1 MLREN
6 LFMKIKVSDPTL
18 RDGNHAINHSIKEKD
33 IKNYCQIAEKC
44 RINIIEV
51 GHGNGIG
58 ASSLQVGFSK
68 INDDLIIKTAR
79 KNLKK
84 TKLGIHSIPGFSS
97 IEKNLKPAIDL
108 GVDVVRTAS
117 HCTESNTQIKQILF
131 CKKKKIKVYSTLM
144 MCHMI
149 SNKQLLEDA
158 KILASNGVDGIILMD
173 SAGYL
178 LPEEVEKKI
187 KILKKIKSLE
197 VGFHAHNNLGLAI
210 INSVKA
216 IMSGAEIID
225 ATSYGFGA
233 GAGNA
238 SLQTLVFALKKYK
251 IKCDI
256 DDTHLD
262 ALSSVTGSFAFQ
274 PSHNLHTLLTGFY
287 GIFSGFKPHII
298 RAIKKYNLKAE
309 DLYREL
315 GKLKPVA
322 GQEDLIITVA
332 KKLFKKKKNS

>member
-1 MLREN
+1 
-6 LFMKIKVSDPTL
+6 MKIRISDPTL

-44 RINIIEV
+44 KINIIEV

-58 ASSLQVGFSK
+58 ASSLQVGISK

-79 KNLKK
+79 KNLKN

-117 HCTESNTQIKQILF
+117 HCTESNTQIPQILF
-131 CKKKKIKVYSTLM
+131 CKKKKIKVYSTFM

-158 KILASNGVDGIILMD
+158 KMLARNGVDGVILMD

-178 LPEEVEKKI
+178 SPEEVEKKI

-210 INSVKA
+210 VNSIKA
-216 IMSGAEIID
+216 IKAGAEIID
-225 ATSYGFGA
+225 ATSHGFGA
-233 GAGNA
+233 GAGNT

-256 DDTHLD
+256 NEMHLNT
-262 ALSSVTGSFAFQ
+262 LSSISDNFAFT
-274 PSHNLHTLLTGFY
+274 PNNNIHTLLSGFY
-287 GIFSGFKPHII
+287 GIFSGFKPHIV
-298 RAIKKYNLKAE
+298 REIKKYNLKEE

-332 KKLFKKKKNS
+332 KKLFKKKK